1 MFSFSTDFFL
11 VKTLLVKNTDAS
23 LANINTFQFKIKSL
37 CRKGAISHI
46 IYLLLA
52 NSFHFYSHTILQP
65 RNLTMYSYVH
75 QKGESILKAEV
86 ETEKEIQ
93 ASITLTMTLGVI
105 KRRSHFT
112 WGKRK

>member
-23 LANINTFQFKIKSL
+23 LANINTFQFKTKSL

-65 RNLTMYSYVH
+65 RNLTMYSYIH